1 LKWGPVNLW
10 GVPQTDT
17 PMMEAAAAETS
28 LKELALLFLRLGTT
42 AFGGPAAH
50 IAMMHTEV
58 VVKRRW
64 LSEQEFLDMLGAVN
78 LIPGPN
84 STEMAIHVG
93 HARRGWPGLLVSG
106 TCFIVPAAIMVSLLA
121 WAYVRFRQLP
131 QTAAVFYGVKPVV
144 VAVVLQ
150 ALITLGRKAVKT
162 PLLAICGLIATALAL
177 FEVNE
182 LLILLGAGCLL
193 LLVELTRQRDRPQLR
208 SFAAM
213 PGLWF
218 AGAVAAAAK
227 PFGLWPMFLFFL
239 KTGSVLFGSGYVLLA
254 FLRNDLVYRWH
265 WLTEGQLLDAIAVGQ
280 LTPGPLFTTATFIGY
295 LLGGAPGAFLA
306 TLGIFLPA
314 FVFVAISG
322 PLVPRLRKS
331 KLCGAFL
338 DGVNVA
344 SLALMFA
351 VLTQIA
357 RAGVVDWATLAIAAV
372 CLVLLYWKRVNVVW
386 LMTAGCVAGLVLR
399 GI

>member
-1 LKWGPVNLW
+1 
-10 GVPQTDT
+10 
-17 PMMEAAAAETS
+17 MMEAAAAETS